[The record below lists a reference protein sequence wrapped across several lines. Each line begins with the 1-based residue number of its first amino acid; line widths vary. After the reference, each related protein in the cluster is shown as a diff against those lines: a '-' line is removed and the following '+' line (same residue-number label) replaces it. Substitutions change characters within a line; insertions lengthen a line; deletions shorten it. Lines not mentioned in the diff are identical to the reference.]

1 MWTVVYTAQDK
12 EMVTKLKRNL
22 LDVNILVKVICAA
35 SENKFD
41 ILVTFTEVEQAHNI
55 LIDLAF

>member
-41 ILVTFTEVEQAHNI
+41 ILVPSTEVEQAHNI

>member
-12 EMVTKLKRNL
+12 EMVAKLKNIL
-22 LDVNILVKVICAA
+22 LGADILVKVICAS

-41 ILVTFTEVEQAHNI
+41 ILVPFTEVEQAHDI
-55 LIDLAF
+55 LIELAF

>member
-22 LDVNILVKVICAA
+22 RDVNILVKVICAA

-41 ILVTFTEVEQAHNI
+41 ILVPFTEVEQAHNI

>member
-41 ILVTFTEVEQAHNI
+41 ILVPFTEVEQAHNI
-55 LIDLAF
+55 LILSVG

>member
-12 EMVTKLKRNL
+12 DIVTNLKRNL

-35 SENKFD
+35 NESKFD
-41 ILVTFTEVEQAHNI
+41 ILVPYTEVEQAHNV

>member
-41 ILVTFTEVEQAHNI
+41 ILVPFTEVEQAHNI

>member
-12 EMVTKLKRNL
+12 DMVNSLSDSLRSE
-22 LDVNILVKVICAA
+22 NILVKIICAA

-41 ILVTFTEVEQAHNI
+41 VLVPSTEVEQAHSV
-55 LIDLAF
+55 LIDLTF

>member
-1 MWTVVYTAQDK
+1 MWTVVYTAQDRK
-12 EMVTKLKRNL
+12 IVTELKSKL

-41 ILVTFTEVEQAHNI
+41 ILVPSTEVEQAHSV
-55 LIDLAF
+55 LIDFTF

>member
-12 EMVTKLKRNL
+12 DISDNL
-22 LDVNILVKVICAA
+22 CKALRKKEILVKIIGAA

-41 ILVTFTEVEQAHNI
+41 ILVPSTEVEEAHEI
-55 LIDLAF
+55 LIDMTF

>member
-35 SENKFD
+35 SEKKFD
-41 ILVTFTEVEQAHNI
+41 ILVPFTEVEQAHNI

>member
-12 EMVTKLKRNL
+12 DIVTKLKSDL

-41 ILVTFTEVEQAHNI
+41 ILVPSTEVEQAHSV
-55 LIDLAF
+55 LIDFTF